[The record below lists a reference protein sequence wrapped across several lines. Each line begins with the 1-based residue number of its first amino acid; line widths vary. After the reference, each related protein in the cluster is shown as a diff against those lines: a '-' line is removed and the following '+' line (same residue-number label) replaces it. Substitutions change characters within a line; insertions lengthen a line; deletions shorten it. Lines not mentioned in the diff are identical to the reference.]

1 MTMDARLNRYEL
13 SEQISTPEF
22 ARELLRHLPAH
33 QRRRMAAYAEQ
44 LADAFRRGEFT
55 HSPQPII
62 LDTAGNVLDGQHRLL
77 ACVLSGISFGAV
89 IVRGVPADMFDKID
103 IGRKRLAAQFVTG
116 AYANQVTA
124 SARLT
129 MAYHRSGGTMRDLH
143 RLTVTATITQV
154 LAEIAARP
162 ELEKLVA
169 RVEPIR
175 KSSGVPL
182 SPLLAVTALG
192 SPVGDLVVN
201 EWITGLATGAELYR
215 GDPRLALREVF
226 AGQSRAARSLRVS
239 SARRQ
244 SWGLIVKAWNAHVGG
259 ATVHLLRFRAG
270 DRTVPG
276 ENMPLIVGAVLPVG
290 DPT

>member
-1 MTMDARLNRYEL
+1 VAE
-13 SEQISTPEF
+13 IITPEF

-124 SARLT
+124 SAR
-129 MAYHRSGGTMRDLH
+129 
-143 RLTVTATITQV
+143 ITQV